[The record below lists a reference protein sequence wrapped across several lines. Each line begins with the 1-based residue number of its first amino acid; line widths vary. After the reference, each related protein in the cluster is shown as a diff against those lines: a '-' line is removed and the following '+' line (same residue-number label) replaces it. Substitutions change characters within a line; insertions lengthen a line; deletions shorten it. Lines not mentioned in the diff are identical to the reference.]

1 MTSVPYNPVTLDADL
16 TATYLQDARSVTAGL
31 EDATVDLWMPTT
43 RMQAM
48 ETLWVLGHRL
58 QGTAGLY
65 GYPQTA
71 ALAGLLERLM
81 EGRASFPETA
91 VPHITEVLERAV
103 GCLNTALD
111 RIERGEGEGDVGL
124 MFAHKDGPQHVTA
137 LLQAHPF
144 ELKARDALSDL
155 REEQPFAVINAPI
168 WEDFGPEAAE
178 LTAALRQGLDSDT
191 PDLTALF
198 RAAHTLKGSSAMV
211 GLQDLADTG
220 HALEDLMSSARED
233 GIPLDRALPLL
244 EDGLNVAE
252 AVLAHA
258 EGRLGSQTD
267 RVQTYRASVA
277 ALLGG
282 QAPALPVPV
291 TPTDTARSETRLSVR
306 VDSAR
311 LDGMLDDVAGLVASR
326 ARLNG
331 LFLRQQAL
339 SGSLDAAH
347 ERVQRTVRDF
357 EERYL
362 NPHLTP
368 GGSMGAGMGAGNAGA
383 GGPGPTARP
392 AGDLQLQDRLA
403 DFGALELDTYDDLN
417 ILARAVTELSADLT
431 EIRAQTA
438 QGISALGDELTSLE
452 KLTRQLRVELSRAR
466 LLPVSRV
473 TAPLH
478 RWAGRRDDLTL
489 TIHGED
495 SLIDAQHA
503 GPLGEALL
511 HLLTNAAVHGGQ
523 APEERA
529 AQGKPGRLQ
538 VSVNARVADGHLSVT
553 VQDDGRGLNFDAL
566 RQRALQSGHASAG
579 ELATYTDDQTA
590 QLVFLPGLSTAGQVT
605 QEAGRGVGMDA
616 VRDAIAR
623 MGGRVNLRSQPGQ
636 GTAITLHVPVAQQ
649 ITDVLVMRVGTQ
661 RVAILASQMQG
672 MSVLDGEAPAGSVDL
687 NDLWGEAPASVR
699 YVARVALAG
708 EHGAGT
714 LHLLV
719 DEFLSLEEIVL
730 RPAGQLL
737 GNLGYLS
744 GMTTLNDAS
753 GRAFPVAILDPAGLA
768 QASARGVR
776 RAERRTAAP
785 TAAAHI
791 LLVDDSLSVRRHVGR
806 SLERFGF
813 QVTTASD
820 GQEALERLLAGER
833 ADLLLS
839 DLEMPRMNGFELLR
853 AVRSSPAHTGLPV
866 VIMTTRAG
874 EKHQQLAM
882 ELGASD
888 YLAKPAEER
897 LLQRRLTALL
907 PAGKVSA

>member
-16 TATYLQDARSVTAGL
+16 TATYLQDARSVTAGI
-31 EDATVDLWMPTT
+31 EDATVDLWVPAT
-43 RMQAM
+43 RLQAM

-81 EGRASFPETA
+81 EGRASLPEEA
-91 VPHITEVLERAV
+91 VPQITEVLEPAV
-103 GCLNTALD
+103 TCLNAALD
-111 RIERGEGEGDVGL
+111 RIERGQGEGDVGL
-124 MFAHKDGPQHVTA
+124 MFAHQGGPARVTT
-137 LLQAHPF
+137 LLREYPF
-144 ELKARDALSDL
+144 ELRARESRDHTQ
-155 REEQPFAVINAPI
+155 EEQPFAVINAPI

-178 LTAALRQGLDSDT
+178 LTAALRQGLMADT

-211 GLQDLADTG
+211 GLQDLADAG

-258 EGRLGSQTD
+258 EGRLPSQTQ

-282 QAPALPVPV
+282 QAPALPVPAA
-291 TPTDTARSETRLSVR
+291 TPGDAARPETRLSVR

-331 LFLRQQAL
+331 LLLRQQGLAR
-339 SGSLDAAH
+339 SLDAAH

-362 NPHLTP
+362 NPNLTP
-368 GGSMGAGMGAGNAGA
+368 GGAAASGMAGA
-383 GGPGPTARP
+383 ASPRP
-392 AGDLQLQDRLA
+392 SGDLQLQDRLA

-431 EIRAQTA
+431 EIRAQNA
-438 QGISALGDELTSLE
+438 QAISALGDELTGLE

-489 TIHGED
+489 GIHGED

-511 HLLTNAAVHGGQ
+511 HLLTNAAVHGAQ
-523 APEERA
+523 PPEERA
-529 AQGKPGRLQ
+529 AQGKPERLH
-538 VSVNARVADGHLSVT
+538 VSVSARVADGHLSVT
-553 VQDDGRGLNFDAL
+553 VQDDGRGLNFAAL

-579 ELATYTDDQTA
+579 ELAAYTDEQTA

-623 MGGRVNLRSQPGQ
+623 LGGRVTLSSRPGQ

-661 RVAILASQMQG
+661 RVAVLASQMQG
-672 MSVLDGEAPAGSVDL
+672 MSILDGDAPAGSVDL
-687 NDLWGEAPASVR
+687 NDLWGETPDTVR
-699 YVARVALAG
+699 YVARIALS
-708 EHGAGT
+708 GAGT
-714 LHLLV
+714 LHVLV
-719 DEFLSLEEIVL
+719 DEFLKLEEIVL
-730 RPAGQLL
+730 RPAGKLL
-737 GNLGYLS
+737 GSLGYLS
-744 GMTTLNDAS
+744 GMTTLNDPS
-753 GRAFPVAILDPAGLA
+753 GQAFPVAILDPAGLA

-776 RAERRTAAP
+776 RAARPAVAAP
-785 TAAAHI
+785 DSAHI

-820 GQEALERLLAGER
+820 GQEALERLLAGQR

-853 AVRSSPAHTGLPV
+853 AVRSSPAHATLPV

-897 LLQRRLTALL
+897 LLQRRLNALL
-907 PAGKVSA
+907 PAGKVRA

>member
-16 TATYLQDARSVTAGL
+16 IATYLQDARSVTAGI
-31 EDATVDLWMPTT
+31 EDATVDLWVPAT
-43 RMQAM
+43 RLQAM

-71 ALAGLLERLM
+71 ALAALLERLM
-81 EGRASFPETA
+81 EGRASLPEEA
-91 VPHITEVLERAV
+91 VPQITEVLEPAV
-103 GCLNTALD
+103 ACLNAALD
-111 RIERGEGEGDVGL
+111 RVERGEGEGDVGL
-124 MFAHKDGPQHVTA
+124 MFADRGGPAQVTA
-137 LLQAHPF
+137 LLRAHPF
-144 ELKARDALSDL
+144 ELSARDARDHSQ
-155 REEQPFAVINAPI
+155 EEQPFAVVNAPI

-178 LTAALRQGLDSDT
+178 LTAALRAGLHAET

-211 GLQDLADTG
+211 GLQDLADAG

-258 EGRLGSQTD
+258 EGRLGSQTE
-267 RVQTYRASVA
+267 RVQAYRASVA

-282 QAPALPVPV
+282 QAPALPVAAA
-291 TPTDTARSETRLSVR
+291 PTHAPRSETRLSVR

-331 LFLRQQAL
+331 LLLRQQGLAR
-339 SGSLDAAH
+339 SLDAAH

-362 NPHLTP
+362 NPNLTP
-368 GGSMGAGMGAGNAGA
+368 GGAAPTTPGA
-383 GGPGPTARP
+383 ARP
-392 AGDLQLQDRLA
+392 SGDLHLQDRLA

-431 EIRAQTA
+431 EIRAQNA
-438 QGISALGDELTSLE
+438 QAISALGDELTGLE

-473 TAPLH
+473 TAPL
-478 RWAGRRDDLTL
+478 RGWANRRTDLTL
-489 TIHGED
+489 TLHGED

-511 HLLTNAAVHGGQ
+511 HLLTNAAVHGAQ
-523 APEERA
+523 PPEERA
-529 AQGKPGRLQ
+529 AQGKPARLQ
-538 VSVNARVADGHLSVT
+538 VSVSAHVADGHLSVT
-553 VQDDGRGLNFDAL
+553 VQDDGRGLNFEAL

-579 ELATYTDDQTA
+579 ELAAYTDEQTA

-661 RVAILASQMQG
+661 RVAVLASQMQG
-672 MSVLDGEAPAGSVDL
+672 MSLLEGDAPAGSVDL
-687 NDLWGEAPASVR
+687 NDLWGEPPAAVR
-699 YVARVALAG
+699 YVARLSLG
-708 EHGAGT
+708 GAGT
-714 LHLLV
+714 LHVLV

-730 RPAGQLL
+730 RPAGKLL
-737 GNLGYLS
+737 GSLGYLS
-744 GMTTLNDAS
+744 GMTTLNDPS

-776 RAERRTAAP
+776 RAARPVSAAP
-785 TAAAHI
+785 DRAHI

-853 AVRSSPAHTGLPV
+853 AVRSSPAHATLPV

-874 EKHQQLAM
+874 EKHQQLAL

-897 LLQRRLTALL
+897 LLQRRLNALL
-907 PAGKVSA
+907 PTGKVRA